1 MIASPVVRRR
11 FTVEQYEQM
20 AIAGIFAED
29 DRIELI
35 EGEIVEI
42 SPIGPSHS
50 ACVSRLIQLIQ
61 QQIGSSL
68 IIRVQDPIRLSNR
81 SEPQPDVALVQPR
94 ADFYAGGHPE
104 PEDVVLL
111 VEVAD
116 SSLSYDRDLKLP
128 LYARA
133 GIAEVWLVCL
143 LPQTVEVFR
152 APSESGYGER
162 REARRGESV
171 AALNIP
177 GVMLSVADI
186 RGQTTSEACRAQH
199 LARSNHVPIY
209 LNHPQ
214 KAPDRPEGGGI
225 ARWSVQR
232 RGQTLA
238 Q

>member
-35 EGEIVEI
+35 EGEIVEM

-50 ACVSRLIQLIQ
+50 ACVSSLIQLIQ

-177 GVMLSVADI
+177 GVVLSVAEI
-186 RGQTTSEACRAQH
+186 LG
-199 LARSNHVPIY
+199 
-209 LNHPQ
+209 
-214 KAPDRPEGGGI
+214 
-225 ARWSVQR
+225 
-232 RGQTLA
+232 
-238 Q
+238 

>member
-1 MIASPVVRRR
+1 MTAPPVVRRR
-11 FTVEQYEQM
+11 FTVEQYQQM
-20 AIAGIFAED
+20 AAAGIFNED

-35 EGEIVEI
+35 EGEIVEM

-177 GVMLSVADI
+177 GVVLSVAEI
-186 RGQTTSEACRAQH
+186 LG
-199 LARSNHVPIY
+199 
-209 LNHPQ
+209 
-214 KAPDRPEGGGI
+214 
-225 ARWSVQR
+225 
-232 RGQTLA
+232 
-238 Q
+238 